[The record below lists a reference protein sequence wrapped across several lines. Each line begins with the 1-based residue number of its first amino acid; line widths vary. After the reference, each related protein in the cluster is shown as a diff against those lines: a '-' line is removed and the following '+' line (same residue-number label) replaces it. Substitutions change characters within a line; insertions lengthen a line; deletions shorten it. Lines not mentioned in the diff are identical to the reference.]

1 MTTTSQQA
9 IFFSTVHD
17 ALENIASILDIQKDK
32 LIKSESLTVCSFAGF
47 CSESKFIDSFSQDLL
62 DTWFSVFGNDLT
74 INIAIDE
81 HNVQK
86 QITWKD
92 RSGLH
97 LILDV
102 IGKLEIDVIEVQV
115 TIKKEVLKAK
125 VKDSVQVPSID
136 AFFFFEET
144 LRESLTLKHIQE
156 MQKEG
161 VFLPD
166 QRTVIAVLTVSGM
179 LQGPLLT
186 VFGLKGVSIE
196 DLSPLPKIE
205 PTLRAWHQA
214 RSLRETTSLWAAPLV
229 STAPAT
235 FLVSQIHG
243 GLEATCENLLGICDV
258 LSLLQFCVSIREG
271 KDNIWHL
278 SIAHPGGPVI
288 DMASD
293 NLYHSNSTSDMAPS
307 WYRLYRWA
315 FQAESYD
322 KIDIVRE
329 LIRHEFRSNEG
340 KPLSL
345 LMASGSELLE
355 DARANYK
362 IVRHRAFE
370 AYLRSRQEA
379 IEAIQS
385 FMAST
390 RKDLDALRKDV
401 LDTTLRFSAG
411 IIAFLAANVL
421 QLNLSKFVIA
431 VGFGLGLFYLVFA
444 AGFQLFPFWQEY
456 RAQLREAKQIV
467 NAHSELTLTERT
479 RLISQLPSN
488 TWDPF
493 TKWFFACAIAYL
505 IWAIVLVCLLIFLLN
520 LNINSNTPQNPSI
533 PVHPIATPHATHA
546 TSHNPISI
554 FSNSLLGGKMD

>member
-1 MTTTSQQA
+1 MTTTAHQTIS
-9 IFFSTVHD
+9 FSTVYET
-17 ALENIASILDIQKDK
+17 LEDIAKTLDIQKDK
-32 LIKSESLTVCSFAGF
+32 LIKSESLTICSFVGF
-47 CSESKFIDSFSQDLL
+47 CTESKFLDSFSQDHL

-81 HNVQK
+81 HNVKQ
-86 QITWKD
+86 QITSKD

-97 LILDV
+97 LILGV
-102 IGKLEIDVIEVQV
+102 IDKLETEVIEIQV
-115 TIKKEVLKAK
+115 TIKKEVLKTK
-125 VKDSVQVPSID
+125 VRDSVQVPSVD

-186 VFGLKGVSIE
+186 VFGLKGVSKE
-196 DLSPLPKIE
+196 DLSHLPKIE
-205 PTLRAWHQA
+205 PTLRAWHNA

-229 STAPAT
+229 NTAPAT

-258 LSLLQFCVSIREG
+258 LSLLQFCVSVREDD
-271 KDNIWHL
+271 DNIWHL

-329 LIRHEFRSNEG
+329 LIRHEFRSKEG
-340 KPLSL
+340 MPLSL
-345 LMASGSELLE
+345 LLASGSELLE

-379 IEAIQS
+379 IEAVQS

-390 RKDLDALRKDV
+390 RKDLDTLRKDV

-431 VGFGLGLFYLVFA
+431 VGFGLGLLYLALA
-444 AGFQLFPFWQEY
+444 AFFQLLPLWQQY

-467 NAHSELTLTERT
+467 NAHSELTLIERA
-479 RLISQLPSN
+479 RLIDMLPSSFWN
-488 TWDPF
+488 KF
-493 TKWFFACAIAYL
+493 TRWFFACTLAYM
-505 IWAIVLVCLLIFLLN
+505 IWAIVLTCLLIVLLN
-520 LNINSNTPQNPSI
+520 LNINSNAPQNLSI
-533 PVHPIATPHATHA
+533 PMHPIVTPHATHV
-546 TSHNPISI
+546 TKP
-554 FSNSLLGGKMD
+554 

>member
-1 MTTTSQQA
+1 MTTTAHQTIS
-9 IFFSTVHD
+9 FSTVYET
-17 ALENIASILDIQKDK
+17 LEDIAKTLDIQKDK
-32 LIKSESLTVCSFAGF
+32 LIKSESLTICSFVGF
-47 CSESKFIDSFSQDLL
+47 CTESKFLDSFSQDHL

-81 HNVQK
+81 HNVLQ
-86 QITWKD
+86 QITSKD
-92 RSGLH
+92 MSGLQ
-97 LILDV
+97 LILGV
-102 IGKLEIDVIEVQV
+102 IDKLETEVIEIQV
-115 TIKKEVLKAK
+115 TIKKEVLKTK
-125 VKDSVQVPSID
+125 VRDSVQVPSVD

-186 VFGLKGVSIE
+186 VFGLKSVSKE
-196 DLSPLPKIE
+196 DLSHLPKIE
-205 PTLRAWHQA
+205 PTLRAWHNA
-214 RSLRETTSLWAAPLV
+214 RSLRDTTAMWAAPLAT
-229 STAPAT
+229 TAPTT

-243 GLEATCENLLGICDV
+243 GLEATYETLLGICDV
-258 LSLLQFCVSIREG
+258 LSLLQFCVSVHEG
-271 KDNIWHL
+271 DDTWHV

-288 DMASD
+288 DIPS
-293 NLYHSNSTSDMAPS
+293 NILYHDNSNSDLAPS
-307 WYRLYRWA
+307 WHRLYRWA
-315 FQAESYD
+315 FVAESYD

-329 LIRHEFRSNEG
+329 LIRHEFRSKEG

-385 FMAST
+385 FMTST
-390 RKDLDALRKDV
+390 RKDLDTLRKDV

-431 VGFGLGLFYLVFA
+431 VGFGLGLFYLVLA
-444 AGFQLFPFWQEY
+444 AIFQLFPLWQQY
-456 RAQLREAKQIV
+456 RAQLREARQIV

-488 TWDPF
+488 TWDTFP
-493 TKWFFACAIAYL
+493 KWFFACAIAYL
-505 IWAIVLVCLLIFLLN
+505 VWAIVLTCLLIVLLH
-520 LNINSNTPQNPSI
+520 LSTNSNTPQNPSI
-533 PVHPIATPHATHA
+533 PVHPIATPHATHV
-546 TSHNPISI
+546 TSYDPISI
-554 FSNSLLGGKMD
+554 FQNGL